1 MCKSPVCGDSTGL
14 KKILQGGKMI
24 KPARMVIAIDKLTKR
39 MFDCTKKIGGSR
51 ELDEGFKKVKTTFE
65 VRNLHEPLNLFDEL
79 IYSAC
84 ISEKAAGGKM
94 TTPRRIYHLIGG
106 GHILTAEMEKKIKN
120 SIEKMAA
127 CHISVDAYDLVD
139 YYGDKLRYSGALLP
153 MEKVQAEIKGRIYE
167 VYQFIGDS
175 PLFEITE
182 LKKQLISLKFELM
195 EIEKYRNSETGL
207 KLKFYLLKRI
217 LVIKG
222 SKRKKWEKGL
232 NKSILFETLYTD
244 LNIPSTERKRK
255 QDIRQ
260 SAEKIMK
267 HLQDQGVIKSYQ
279 FEKEKGSYRAITF
292 SC

>member
-1 MCKSPVCGDSTGL
+1 
-14 KKILQGGKMI
+14 
-24 KPARMVIAIDKLTKR
+24 
-39 MFDCTKKIGGSR
+39 
-51 ELDEGFKKVKTTFE
+51 
-65 VRNLHEPLNLFDEL
+65 
-79 IYSAC
+79 
-84 ISEKAAGGKM
+84 
-94 TTPRRIYHLIGG
+94 
-106 GHILTAEMEKKIKN
+106 MEKCK
-120 SIEKMAA
+120 
-127 CHISVDAYDLVD
+127 
-139 YYGDKLRYSGALLP
+139 
-153 MEKVQAEIKGRIYE
+153 AEIKGRIYE
-167 VYQFIGDS
+167 VYQFIGNS

-244 LNIPSTERKRK
+244 LNIPLTDSCK

-267 HLQDQGVIKSYQ
+267 HLQDKGVIKSYQ

-292 SC
+292 SF